1 MRLGRLGAAGVRAS
15 WEDAGFRSHCAARDV
30 QSFRKILF
38 APANTLPRALKYNLR
53 VLSPKTQ
60 YSLTNAKEYFEEHL
74 CAGDYY
80 SEGERISGQWFGE
93 GAERLHLSGTVQAD
107 EFLSLCDN
115 LNPETGQRLTQ
126 RLKTTRTQIDA
137 NGERQEAANRRVFYD
152 FTISPPK
159 SVSVMA
165 LAGQDARIT
174 DAHNRA
180 VSVALRELER
190 FAGTRVH
197 TAGRI
202 SDRNTANVICA
213 VFRHDTSRALD
224 PHLHSH
230 CILFNATY
238 DGVEGRW
245 KALQNSEMLRA
256 RKFIENV
263 YYHELA
269 RDLRR
274 FGYELKNKPR
284 GDFEIEGVAQEVC
297 DRFSKRHRE
306 INEKTRELVG
316 QKPELAAGNIQDV
329 RRNVARTERL
339 RKIKDVEPDALRNLW
354 TEQLSPADRKSLS
367 ALKDS
372 PPNISNGSVAD
383 NAVTAVA
390 WAEEHLFDR
399 RSVVREYELWRH
411 ALEHA
416 RGDNISIE
424 DIQSFT
430 RNRDYVRNDNNPLNV
445 TTRTVL
451 DREWDIVCM
460 AREGVR
466 RFRPFCLDHSPSNP
480 GLDQDQRQAVE
491 HILSSRDF
499 VTLFRGGAGTGKS
512 YALRE
517 VRNGLTNAGHTVQAI
532 APQRQQVI
540 DLKRDGLTGAQTVS
554 EFLTRRQ
561 MPHGTVVMVDEAGQ
575 IGAKQMQQLLHYVQ
589 DNGGRVV
596 LSGDTRQHGPVEASD
611 ALWAIEKY
619 SGLKAAELK
628 EIRRQDPARAKT
640 ESERA
645 QIALY
650 KQAVKEAS
658 EGKLSESFRRLEQQ
672 GAIVECSPFD
682 QQDRLAEHY
691 VALAGEQHSVV
702 VVSQT
707 WSEIHKVNDRVR
719 AALKSRGLIGAEER
733 IVTTLEPVDLTTAQK
748 RDRRFY
754 DENSV
759 VLLNRDAG
767 GFQKG
772 QAARLVGITRTGVV
786 LEDAHKVR
794 MIPSRFV
801 DRLTVC
807 QRKELALAP
816 GDRLQLKANASAMQG
831 RRVANGELVI
841 VEKVLADGRIKL
853 RDGRTLAKDYRQ
865 FVRGFAITSYA
876 SQGKTVDY
884 VLFSDSAIKPATN
897 RQQWYVTI
905 SRGRKGIKVF
915 TSDKTQLRENIL
927 RSGDRELAVDFA
939 DSAFFQRLGISHR
952 LLRRVPRLRLF
963 ATAIRHRIRTSAT
976 TRRKRAIQ
984 QTHSM
989 DINV

>member
-1 MRLGRLGAAGVRAS
+1 MR
-15 WEDAGFRSHCAARDV
+15 
-30 QSFRKILF
+30 
-38 APANTLPRALKYNLR
+38 APEYNVR

-60 YSLTNAKEYFEEHL
+60 YSLSNAKEYFEEHL

-80 SEGERISGQWFGE
+80 SEGERIYGQWFGE
-93 GAERLHLSGTVQAD
+93 GAKRLHLSGTVQAD

-126 RLKTTRTQIDA
+126 RLKTTRIQIDA
-137 NGERQEAANRRVFYD
+137 NGDRQETANRRVFYD

-159 SVSVMA
+159 SVSIMA
-165 LAGQDARIT
+165 LVGQDGRIT
-174 DAHNRA
+174 KSHNRA
-180 VSVALRELER
+180 VSAALCELER

-202 SDRNTANVICA
+202 SDRNTANMVCA

-230 CILFNATY
+230 CIVFNATY

-245 KALQNSEMLRA
+245 KALQNSEMLWA
-256 RKFIENV
+256 RKFVENV

-284 GDFEIEGVAQEVC
+284 GDFEILGVAQEVC

-306 INEKTRELVG
+306 IDEKTRELVV

-329 RRNVARTERL
+329 RRNVAHTERL
-339 RKIKDVEPDALRNLW
+339 RKIKDVGTEALRNLW
-354 TEQLSPADRKSLS
+354 TEQLSHAERKSLS
-367 ALKDS
+367 TLKDS
-372 PPNISNGSVAD
+372 PPNVSSGAVAD
-383 NAVTAVA
+383 YAVTAIA

-411 ALEHA
+411 GLEHA
-416 RGDNISIE
+416 RGDNLSIE
-424 DIQSFT
+424 DLQNIT
-430 RNRDYVRNDNNPLNV
+430 RNRDYVRNDSNPFNV

-451 DREWDIVCM
+451 DRELDIVCL

-540 DLKRDGLTGAQTVS
+540 DLKREGMIGAQTVS

-561 MPHGTVVMVDEAGQ
+561 MSHGTVVIVDEAGQ
-575 IGAKQMQQLLHYVQ
+575 IGAKQMQQLLHFVQ
-589 DNGGRVV
+589 DNGGRII
-596 LSGDTRQHGPVEASD
+596 LSGDTRQHGAVEASD
-611 ALWAIEKY
+611 ALRAIEKY
-619 SGLKAAELK
+619 SGLKPAELK
-628 EIRRQDPARAKT
+628 EIRRQDPSRAKT
-640 ESERA
+640 GAERA
-645 QIALY
+645 RITEY

-658 EGKLSESFRRLEQQ
+658 EGRLRDSFHRLERQ
-672 GAIVECSPFD
+672 GAIVECSPLD
-682 QQDRLAEHY
+682 QQARLTDEF
-691 VALAGEQHSVV
+691 VALLAQKHLVV

-707 WSEIHKVNDRVR
+707 WSEIHKVNERVR
-719 AALKSRGLIGAEER
+719 SALKSRGVIGTNEQV
-733 IVTTLEPVDLTTAQK
+733 VTTLEPVDLTAAQK

-759 VLLNRDAG
+759 VLLNRNAG
-767 GFQKG
+767 GFRKG
-772 QAARLVGITRTGVV
+772 ETARLVAITQTGLV
-786 LEDAHKVR
+786 LEGAERIRAVPFK
-794 MIPSRFV
+794 FL

-807 QRKELALAP
+807 QPRDLALAV
-816 GDRLQLKANASAMQG
+816 GDRLQLKANGRAQQG
-831 RRVANGELVI
+831 RRLANGELVTVDRI
-841 VEKVLADGRIKL
+841 LSDGSVKLQDGRVL
-853 RDGRTLAKDYRQ
+853 EGNYRQ

-884 VLFSDSAIKPATN
+884 VLFSDSTVKAATN
-897 RQQWYVTI
+897 QQQWYVTI
-905 SRGRKGIKVF
+905 SRGRKGIRIF
-915 TSDKTQLRENIL
+915 TSDKEQLRENIC
-927 RSGDRELAVDFA
+927 RSGDRELALDMAWAVRQGMDV
-939 DSAFFQRLGISHR
+939 SVGID
-952 LLRRVPRLRLF
+952 
-963 ATAIRHRIRTSAT
+963 
-976 TRRKRAIQ
+976 
-984 QTHSM
+984 QTHS
-989 DINV
+989 IGRSSSV

>member
-1 MRLGRLGAAGVRAS
+1 M
-15 WEDAGFRSHCAARDV
+15 
-30 QSFRKILF
+30 
-38 APANTLPRALKYNLR
+38 R

-60 YSLTNAKEYFEEHL
+60 YSLSNAKEYFEEHL

-93 GAERLHLSGTVQAD
+93 GAKRLHLSGTVQAD

-126 RLKTTRTQIDA
+126 RLKTTRIQIDA

-159 SVSVMA
+159 SVSIMA
-165 LAGQDARIT
+165 LVGQDARIT
-174 DAHNRA
+174 NSHNRA
-180 VSVALRELER
+180 VSAALCELER

-202 SDRNTANVICA
+202 SDRNTANMVCA

-230 CILFNATY
+230 CIVFNATY

-245 KALQNSEMLRA
+245 KALQNSEMLWA
-256 RKFIENV
+256 RKFVENV

-284 GDFEIEGVAQEVC
+284 GDFEIRGVAQEVC

-306 INEKTRELVG
+306 IDEKVRELVV

-329 RRNVARTERL
+329 RSNVAHTERL
-339 RKIKDVEPDALRNLW
+339 RKIKDVGTDALRNLW
-354 TEQLSPADRKSLS
+354 TEQLSHADRKSLS
-367 ALKDS
+367 TLKDS
-372 PPNISNGSVAD
+372 PPNVSSRAVAD
-383 NAVTAVA
+383 NAVTAIA

-416 RGDNISIE
+416 RGDSLSIE
-424 DIQSFT
+424 DLQNIT
-430 RNRDYVRNDNNPLNV
+430 RNRDYVRNDSNPFNV

-451 DREWDIVCM
+451 DREWDIVCL

-466 RFRPFCLDHSPSNP
+466 RFRPFCLAHPPSNP

-512 YALRE
+512 YTLRE
-517 VRNGLTNAGHTVQAI
+517 VRNGLTNTGHTVQAI

-540 DLKRDGLTGAQTVS
+540 DLKRDGMIGAQTVS
-554 EFLTRRQ
+554 EFLTKRQ
-561 MPHGTVVMVDEAGQ
+561 LPRGGVVIVDEAGQ
-575 IGAKQMQQLLHYVQ
+575 IGAKQMHQLLHYVQ
-589 DNGGRVV
+589 NSGGRVI

-619 SGLKAAELK
+619 SGLKPAELK
-628 EIRRQDPARAKT
+628 EIRRQDPARGKT
-640 ESERA
+640 KAERA
-645 QIALY
+645 RIAEY

-658 EGKLSESFRRLEQQ
+658 EGKLRDSFRRLERQ
-672 GAIVECSPFD
+672 GAIIECSPLD
-682 QQDRLAEHY
+682 QQARLAEEFL
-691 VALAGEQHSVV
+691 ALVDQKHSVV

-707 WSEIHKVNDRVR
+707 WSEIRKVNERVR
-719 AALKSRGLIGAEER
+719 SALKSRGLLGAEEQT
-733 IVTTLEPVDLTTAQK
+733 VTALEPVDLTAAQK

-759 VLLNRDAG
+759 VLLNRNAG
-767 GFQKG
+767 GFKRG
-772 QAARLVGITRTGVV
+772 QAARLVDITRTGIV
-786 LEDAHKVR
+786 LESANVVR
-794 MIPSRFV
+794 TVPFKFV
-801 DRLTVC
+801 DRLSVC
-807 QRKELALAP
+807 QPRDLTLAS
-816 GDRLQLKANASAMQG
+816 GDRLQLKANATAADG
-831 RRVANGELVI
+831 RRTANGELVT
-841 VEKVLADGRIKL
+841 VEKVLTDGRIRL
-853 RDGRTLAKDYRQ
+853 RDGRTLAKNYRQ

-876 SQGKTVDY
+876 SQGKTVDH
-884 VLFSDSAIKPATN
+884 VLFSDSTIKPATN

-905 SRGRKGIKVF
+905 SRGRKGIKIF
-915 TSDKTQLRENIL
+915 TSDKAQLRENIL

-939 DSAFFQRLGISHR
+939 DTTYFRRLGISQR
-952 LLRRVPRLRLF
+952 LLRPMRRMHLF
-963 ATAIRHRIRTSAT
+963 ALGIRHRIRAT
-976 TRRKRAIQ
+976 AAARRQRVIQ
-984 QTHSM
+984 QTSS
-989 DINV
+989 ISISV